1 MFLNRIRSA
10 ALITCAVMGVSAS
23 AVPTAQAASSSATAS
38 QRPAASDSA
47 PTCYYSASFLG
58 FFYWGPPADTNLVWS
73 STSSTS
79 GNAVLLGIR
88 KSSSPLDCFKIYG
101 SVVSGRAVDTYE
113 QNNSSL
119 CLNVAGNSK
128 AAGAWIILYDCV
140 FSPNEEFY
148 ENFVDNETQ
157 LQSVSSG
164 LCIDAGNGLV
174 ALSHIVQEPCSK
186 QGSNADQEWNLTGN
200 L

>member
-1 MFLNRIRSA
+1 MFLNRISSA
-10 ALITCAVMGVSAS
+10 ALITCAVIGVSAS
-23 AVPTAQAASSSATAS
+23 AVSTAQAATSSATAS

-47 PTCYYSASFLG
+47 PTCAYSSAFLG

-79 GNAVLLGIR
+79 GNAVLLGNK
-88 KSSSPLDCFKIYG
+88 KSTSPLDCFKIYG
-101 SVVSGRAVDTYE
+101 YVVSGTAADAFE

-140 FSPNEEFY
+140 SSSNEKFY
-148 ENFVDNETQ
+148 PDFVDNETQ
-157 LQSVSSG
+157 LKSVSSG

-174 ALSHIVQEPCSK
+174 ALSHIVQEPCSQ
-186 QGSNADQEWNLTGN
+186 QGSNADQEWNLN
-200 L
+200 N

>member
-1 MFLNRIRSA
+1 MFLNRISSA
-10 ALITCAVMGVSAS
+10 ALITCAIMGVSAS
-23 AVPTAQAASSSATAS
+23 AVSTAQAASSSATAS
-38 QRPAASDSA
+38 QRPAASHSA
-47 PTCYYSASFLG
+47 PLCEYSSAVLG
-58 FFYWGPPADTNLVWS
+58 FFYWVPPADTNLAWS

-79 GNAVLLGIR
+79 GNAVLLGI
-88 KSSSPLDCFKIYG
+88 KKYTSPLDCFKIYG
-101 SVVSGRAVDTYE
+101 YVYNGRPADTLT

-140 FSPNEEFY
+140 SSPNEKFY
-148 ENFVDNETQ
+148 INFVDNETQ

-186 QGSNADQEWNLTGN
+186 QGSNANQEWNETDH
-200 L
+200 